1 MRKLRRI
8 LILLVVAI
16 SIVLVGF
23 YGVKALTGGPELIS
37 QITDQGPKA
46 PALDPNILYP
56 DLVPLPASEMVVQT
70 AEDGTIHL
78 LFSTTY
84 YNRGLGTLEL
94 RADPRTAGIRADLER
109 DILQRVYHKDGTYE
123 ESVVGTFLWHQEHLH
138 YHYSDFITYDLM
150 VVDGPENEELDGI
163 LVKSTFCLRDISRV
177 DLDLENTPPDAK
189 YKICGKE
196 LQGVSVGWGDT
207 YYYNYPAQ
215 DLDISSLSSG
225 TYKLVFTVNPER
237 KLKEIT
243 LDNNVSSV
251 TFKLDM
257 EAKTVEVLSQDPVEI
272 PEIEHVYLDDPFG
285 I

>member
-1 MRKLRRI
+1 MSLRKSFT
-8 LILLVVAI
+8 LLVLICTA
-16 SIVLVGF
+16 LLLGF
-23 YGVKALTGGPELIS
+23 YGVKAFMHEPMAEAQNAEKGDAL
-37 QITDQGPKA
+37 

-56 DLVPLPASEMVVQT
+56 DLVPLPASDMVVQT

-94 RADPRTAGIRADLER
+94 RADPHTAGIRADLER
-109 DILQRVYHKDGTYE
+109 DILQRVYHKDGGYE
-123 ESVVGTFLWHQEHLH
+123 DSVVGTFLWHQEHLH
-138 YHYSDFITYDLM
+138 YHYSDFITYDLT
-150 VVDGPENEELDGI
+150 VVDGPANEELDGI

-177 DLDLENTPPDAK
+177 DIDIPNKPADAK

-225 TYKLVFTVNPER
+225 TYKLVFTANPER

-251 TFKLDM
+251 TFRLDM
-257 EAKTVEVLSQDPVEI
+257 ESKTVEVLGQTPAQI